1 MQVHTYIPNFTLYIS
16 GKAIPDLGAVEIMV
30 LTAGQVVLIFF
41 IIIAWFGM
49 AGFVFCCELVHKR
62 VKDRQHDPMD
72 LDFGKTSIS
81 GKKAEE
87 AVSLKKGVKTT
98 TTTTSEDVV
107 LQYPDISKWK
117 KEFFEP
123 KIDPG
128 QPAIYN
134 S

>member
-1 MQVHTYIPNFTLYIS
+1 
-16 GKAIPDLGAVEIMV
+16 MV

-49 AGFVFCCELVHKR
+49 AICVFGCELVHKR
-62 VKDRQHDPMD
+62 VKDSRDHEDPIRN
-72 LDFGKTSIS
+72 LDF

-87 AVSLKKGVKTT
+87 AKASLRKGVKPLTT
-98 TTTTSEDVV
+98 TSTTTSEDVV

>member
-1 MQVHTYIPNFTLYIS
+1 
-16 GKAIPDLGAVEIMV
+16 MV

-49 AGFVFCCELVHKR
+49 AICVFGCELVHKR
-62 VKDRQHDPMD
+62 VKDSQYNEDPIMN
-72 LDFGKTSIS
+72 LDFGKTSLIS

-87 AVSLKKGVKTT
+87 AQASLRRVVKPLTTTT
-98 TTTTSEDVV
+98 TTTTSGDVL

>member
-1 MQVHTYIPNFTLYIS
+1 
-16 GKAIPDLGAVEIMV
+16 MV

-49 AGFVFCCELVHKR
+49 AGICFCGELVYKR
-62 VKDRQHDPMD
+62 LSDRHNDPMD
-72 LDFGKTSIS
+72 DFRFGGTSIS
-81 GKKAEE
+81 VKEVE
-87 AVSLKKGVKTT
+87 ASLKKGVKTT
-98 TTTTSEDVV
+98 TTTTTTTSENV
-107 LQYPDISKWK
+107 LQYPDISKW